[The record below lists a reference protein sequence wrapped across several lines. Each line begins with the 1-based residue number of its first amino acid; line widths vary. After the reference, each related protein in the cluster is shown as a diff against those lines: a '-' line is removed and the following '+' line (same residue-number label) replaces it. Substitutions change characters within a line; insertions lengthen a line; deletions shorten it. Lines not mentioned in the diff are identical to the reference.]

1 MYGGLGCAE
10 CGGVCEAPKGMGGI
24 DLSTLG
30 WEDYLLMG
38 IVGMGLYAVVSPDS
52 SLFSPKPKRRKRKK
66 SGGGFAFGT
75 VLTLALVGGVGYLI
89 YSSNA

>member
-1 MYGGLGCAE
+1 MYSVPACPCAA
-10 CGGVCEAPKGMGGI
+10 APKGMGSI
-24 DLSTLG
+24 DLSTLS

-52 SLFSPKPKRRKRKK
+52 GLFNSAPKRKRRRKS
-66 SGGGFAFGT
+66 SGGAALGTFFA
-75 VLTLALVGGVGYLI
+75 VALVGGLGYLI